1 MKVGIIGLPQTGKKT
16 LFQVLTGSELH
27 EAGGPPKP
35 VPGTANIVD
44 QRFDRLVA
52 LYQPKKET
60 RARIDLVLLPKMEQ
74 EAIAKGDIFRDI
86 SDVDALC
93 HVVRA
98 FEDDSVYH
106 AAGSVDPLRD
116 VEAVNSE
123 LLLHD
128 QIFLEK
134 RIERLETGLKKIK
147 DERQTK
153 ELELLRRMQT
163 HLENERPLRM
173 MELTEDDELLIR
185 SYPLITRKELI
196 LAFNVAEDQLG
207 DLTLLERVQDTCT
220 AGKMEAMAVCAKV
233 ESEIALLDSEE
244 ERLEF
249 LRDLGIKEPALEVL
263 TSLCLK
269 ALGRISFF
277 TVGKDE
283 VHQWLVRVNSP
294 APVAAGAIHTDL
306 QKGFIRAEVIKY
318 DDLIAHGSEAEL
330 KKAGKLSVQGKEY
343 IVADGDILNIR
354 FSPPSSK

>member
-16 LFQVLTGSELH
+16 LFQVLTGSVLH
-27 EAGGPPKP
+27 EVSGPPKP
-35 VPGTANIVD
+35 VPGTADIVD
-44 QRFDRLVA
+44 KRFDRLVA

-116 VEAVNSE
+116 IEAVNSE

-134 RIERLETGLKKIK
+134 RIERLETSLKKIK
-147 DERQTK
+147 DDRQVK
-153 ELELLRRMQT
+153 ELDLLKRMQS
-163 HLENERPLRM
+163 HLEGERPLRLM
-173 MELTEDDELLIR
+173 DLTEEDELLIR

-196 LAFNVAEDQLG
+196 LVVNVSEDRV
-207 DLTLLERVQDTCT
+207 DDTSLLARVRDICT
-220 AGKMEAMAVCAKV
+220 AGKMEAMTVSAKV

-244 ERLEF
+244 ERLDF
-249 LRDLGIKEPALEVL
+249 LRDLGIEEPALEVL
-263 TSLCLK
+263 TKLCLK

-294 APVAAGAIHTDL
+294 APVAAGAIHSDL

-318 DDLIAHGSEAEL
+318 DELIAHGSEAEL
-330 KKAGKLSVQGKEY
+330 KKAGKVYVQGKEY
-343 IVADGDILNIR
+343 IVVDGDILNIR
-354 FSPPSSK
+354 FNI